1 MKLKAKLNEYKN
13 FIINLIVPAVVFGF
27 VTGTLTSLVV
37 AIYKLVAGYIIDF
50 SATGY
55 AFLREKPYML
65 ILVLLVLFGIS
76 FLFGY
81 IYKRVPNIKGGGI
94 PTSVGILRGLITFK
108 WLRTLIGVFFMSLF
122 TFLVGVPL
130 GNEGPSVQMGTSIG
144 RGSVYLF
151 AKKHKAWDRY
161 TMTGGACAGFSVA
174 TGAPISGIMFAIEE
188 AHQRISPTIMIVAS
202 SSVLFANIAS
212 EIFCPLFNVS
222 KSLFDIGALPRLEI
236 GQLWLPLII
245 GIIVGIFGVLILK
258 YYKYLNKLFNGVL
271 VKVPHQYKIFS
282 ILAITV
288 IMGMISFSNVSTGHE
303 LIHTLFSGQIAIP
316 MLILIL
322 LVRSTLTLAA
332 NTNGITG
339 GMFLP
344 SLALGTIVSSIV
356 GKICITLGLN
366 EGLYQIILVLG
377 IVACLSGLMKS
388 PLTAIV
394 FAIEA
399 LSCYEN
405 IISVIIV
412 SLFSYLV
419 TELFGAKSINDS
431 AMETRIEELNE
442 GKEAKTIKA
451 RVTVM
456 PGAFAVGKQIRDIFW
471 PANLFVL
478 SVTKAKTHSSEVD
491 EHGGKDL
498 KVGDELEIQ
507 YTTFNDTLTKKE
519 IEAIV
524 GKQIA

>member
-1 MKLKAKLNEYKN
+1 M
-13 FIINLIVPAVVFGF
+13 
-27 VTGTLTSLVV
+27 
-37 AIYKLVAGYIIDF
+37 
-50 SATGY
+50 
-55 AFLREKPYML
+55 
-65 ILVLLVLFGIS
+65 
-76 FLFGY
+76 
-81 IYKRVPNIKGGGI
+81 
-94 PTSVGILRGLITFK
+94 
-108 WLRTLIGVFFMSLF
+108 
-122 TFLVGVPL
+122 
-130 GNEGPSVQMGTSIG
+130 
-144 RGSVYLF
+144 
-151 AKKHKAWDRY
+151 
-161 TMTGGACAGFSVA
+161 
-174 TGAPISGIMFAIEE
+174 
-188 AHQRISPTIMIVAS
+188 
-202 SSVLFANIAS
+202 
-212 EIFCPLFNVS
+212 
-222 KSLFDIGALPRLEI
+222 
-236 GQLWLPLII
+236 
-245 GIIVGIFGVLILK
+245 
-258 YYKYLNKLFNGVL
+258 
-271 VKVPHQYKIFS
+271 
-282 ILAITV
+282 
-288 IMGMISFSNVSTGHE
+288 
-303 LIHTLFSGQIAIP
+303 
-316 MLILIL
+316 
-322 LVRSTLTLAA
+322 
-332 NTNGITG
+332 
-339 GMFLP
+339 P